1 MLERTLSTIQNLS
14 YNLEPSKNSG
24 ELRFSHGTLP
34 SFVYKYYFIN
44 SNHFAYNI
52 NFLDRLRKKNIF
64 EARTTKRRTHIIHLN
79 EKKVALIY
87 RERNIKCGK
96 QEQGL
101 LFETHEVSSST
112 LIQKKGINKI

>member
-14 YNLEPSKNSG
+14 YNLEPPNFFFE
-24 ELRFSHGTLP
+24 ELRFSHGALP

-52 NFLDRLRKKNIF
+52 NFLDRLRKKNIS
-64 EARTTKRRTHIIHLN
+64 EAHTKTRTHIHVIHLN

-87 RERNIKCGK
+87 WNRK
-96 QEQGL
+96 
-101 LFETHEVSSST
+101 V
-112 LIQKKGINKI
+112 